1 MLLAASKLG
10 HRIAIE
16 SIDHILV
23 LKHDLQDL
31 VELAQERIVPGICSG
46 SLLSVPGRSA
56 AQQTFVSDLPKI
68 LGVCVYQVVEC
79 YIRLLDGK
87 YEVAP
92 GRFDDL

>member
-16 SIDHILV
+16 SVDHVLV

-31 VELAQERIVPGICSG
+31 VELAQERVVPGICSG
-46 SLLSVPGRSA
+46 SLLSVSGRST
-56 AQQTFVSDLPKI
+56 AQQTFVRDLPEI
-68 LGVCVYQVVEC
+68 FGVCLYQVVEC
-79 YIRLLDGK
+79 YIRFLDGK